1 MNLDI
6 KDILHVMQE
15 ITESF
20 KQIKEYQEDERKE
33 REDERK
39 QREDERKQREAERK
53 QRESERKQRE
63 SERQKREIQ
72 EALEKTQREAERK
85 QEVAERK
92 RQEAELQKQA
102 AIKEAKEDAREAR
115 RAIAAAKWKKEMDQK
130 FSQFTASYGREAEF
144 AFIKAI
150 DRAKGNLLGIEF
162 IHLLPNIKR
171 FKKSR
176 EYDIVLLNGDYVG
189 LVEIKRTA
197 SKEDVLKLIGEQVED
212 FKVDFPNFVK
222 DKKLICFL
230 ASYTCIDE
238 VLDFATANGVCVL
251 LQKGFMLTAKN
262 SILKY
267 F

>member
-1 MNLDI
+1 MNQ
-6 KDILHVMQE
+6 LHEKKMQE
-15 ITESF
+15 LAEESRVN
-20 KQIKEYQEDERKE
+20 KERMAILEREYAYRKE
-33 REDERK
+33 QQEVERK
-39 QREDERKQREAERK
+39 QQEIERKQQEIERKQQEAERKQREAERK
-53 QRESERKQRE
+53 QQ
-63 SERQKREIQ
+63 
-72 EALEKTQREAERK
+72 EAERK
-85 QEVAERK
+85 Q
-92 RQEAELQKQA
+92 QEAERQKQE

-230 ASYTCIDE
+230 ASYTCIDD